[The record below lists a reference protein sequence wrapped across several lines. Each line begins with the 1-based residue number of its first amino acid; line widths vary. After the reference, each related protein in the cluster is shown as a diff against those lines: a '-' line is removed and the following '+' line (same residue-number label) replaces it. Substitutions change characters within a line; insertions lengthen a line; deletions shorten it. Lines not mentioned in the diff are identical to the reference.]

1 MEQYDQEE
9 QLISNMDEEELL
21 ELADL
26 FKMFADST
34 RIKILCDLFSGEKN
48 VGEICDDL
56 QMNQSAVSHQL
67 KQLRAA
73 KLVKGRRCGKA
84 IYYSLADDHVSTII
98 AMGRDHVEE
107 C

>member
-34 RIKILCDLFSGEKN
+34 RIKILCDLFSG
-48 VGEICDDL
+48 
-56 QMNQSAVSHQL
+56 
-67 KQLRAA
+67 
-73 KLVKGRRCGKA
+73 
-84 IYYSLADDHVSTII
+84 
-98 AMGRDHVEE
+98 
-107 C
+107 